1 MELTPTTI
9 AGYRTLNG
17 RYALLECM
25 AISSVGKIYRGRD
38 LQQVQSRGMDS
49 RILVH
54 LLPDGIDT
62 PMEALFQH
70 INKTHQQAANSWIIA
85 PRTYG
90 QDGDTHYIV
99 LESPNE
105 RHLSSLTLDSHPEAY
120 RHANQQQYTLK
131 KQGYIS
137 KQVDPALL
145 LSSPEQQVYWLST
158 ALSPA
163 VQALQTTFLPLPS
176 AKRTVMK
183 SAFIGAGLLTL
194 TAISAI
200 AGNYINSTDTDTVL
214 VTQAAAPASV
224 EQPVLQLAMITPE
237 VPAYVTAR
245 SNSDRMM
252 QSYQE
257 PPLSSPLAEAE
268 PVEPA
273 AATSLAKPLLI
284 PTASAKTPKVK
295 TVVLR
300 PVPKPE
306 QPKPKVTPKLD
317 KPHTNT
323 AITAAP
329 SAEAVVE
336 TPAQPAILGI
346 DELTTRANAALAAD
360 QLDDAHQYADAIKAQ
375 AHLHPQ
381 VKRLGDAII
390 ARYHQR
396 ARTALAEGNA
406 TQAQRLL
413 GASKEAIIDF
423 NLTNAN
429 PGQEVLEH
437 KIAAFQ

>member
-1 MELTPTTI
+1 
-9 AGYRTLNG
+9 
-17 RYALLECM
+17 
-25 AISSVGKIYRGRD
+25 
-38 LQQVQSRGMDS
+38 
-49 RILVH
+49 
-54 LLPDGIDT
+54 
-62 PMEALFQH
+62 
-70 INKTHQQAANSWIIA
+70 
-85 PRTYG
+85 
-90 QDGDTHYIV
+90 
-99 LESPNE
+99 
-105 RHLSSLTLDSHPEAY
+105 
-120 RHANQQQYTLK
+120 
-131 KQGYIS
+131 
-137 KQVDPALL
+137 
-145 LSSPEQQVYWLST
+145 
-158 ALSPA
+158 
-163 VQALQTTFLPLPS
+163 
-176 AKRTVMK
+176 
-183 SAFIGAGLLTL
+183 LLTL